1 MTNKYNWWF
10 SQVAL
15 VVKNLPTKAGD
26 VRDVGSVPG
35 WGRPPGGGHGNPVQY
50 SCLENPMD
58 GGAWRATVTGSQR
71 VRCNWSMSMRVHT
84 SDNHYHQLPR
94 WLRGKEYFCR
104 YRRCRFDPWIG
115 KIPRR
120 RTWQPTPVFLP
131 GKSHGQRS
139 LMGYGPWGHKLLNTT
154 EQLNNDPHYHSQ
166 EEEHSTTLTWKFSL
180 ALQTAAPLAPAPWL
194 SLWIKF

>member
-1 MTNKYNWWF
+1 MTNTYNWWF

-15 VVKNLPTKAGD
+15 VVKNLPTKARE

-35 WGRPPGGGHGNPVQY
+35 SGRSPGGGHGNPLQY

-58 GGAWRATVTGSQR
+58 RGAWRATVTGSQR
-71 VRCNWSMSMRVHT
+71 VRHNWSMSMYVHT
-84 SDNHYHQLPR
+84 SDNCYHRRPR
-94 WLRGKEYFCR
+94 WLSGKEYFCWC
-104 YRRCRFDPWIG
+104 RRRRFDPWIG

-131 GKSHGQRS
+131 GKSHRQS
-139 LMGYGPWGHKLLNTT
+139 LMGYGPWGHKLLNTP
-154 EQLNNDPHYHSQ
+154 EQLNNNRHYHNQ
-166 EEEHSTTLTWKFSL
+166 EEERSTTLTWKFSL
-180 ALQTAAPLAPAPWL
+180 ALQTAAPLAPSPWL